1 MIIFRDYH
9 LFCILCL
16 HIPNTLRL
24 TLFQWHLHLGTHLP
38 GGKNPSLRL
47 VPQNPMTRHVGLLY
61 VVLNVF
67 LLSQDVVYEDKAQLE
82 TVLHKLRRLPPLVSP
97 VEVSVCGE
105 NSPTLLSNMLT
116 CVCRRVD
123 F

>member
-1 MIIFRDYH
+1 M
-9 LFCILCL
+9 L
-16 HIPNTLRL
+16 
-24 TLFQWHLHLGTHLP
+24 
-38 GGKNPSLRL
+38 
-47 VPQNPMTRHVGLLY
+47 QNPVTRLVGLLY

-82 TVLHKLRRLPPLVSP
+82 TVLNKLRRLPPLVSP

-105 NSPTLLSNMLT
+105 NSPTLLSDMLT

>member
-1 MIIFRDYH
+1 MKNIPTLSSF
-9 LFCILCL
+9 L
-16 HIPNTLRL
+16 HTLAFTSLTSLRL
-24 TLFQWHLHLGTHLP
+24 TLFQWHLHHGTHLP

-47 VPQNPMTRHVGLLY
+47 VLQNPVTRHVGLLY

-82 TVLHKLRRLPPLVSP
+82 TVLNKLRRLPPLVSP

-105 NSPTLLSNMLT
+105 NSLTLLSNADLRMS
-116 CVCRRVD
+116 VSSG
-123 F
+123 